1 MIVINVMVG
10 LEIINLAFL
19 VDSRI
24 TLIQDNDREI
34 DNRASQFHRK
44 SSCY

>member
-1 MIVINVMVG
+1 MIVINVIVG

-24 TLIQDNDREI
+24 TLIQDNVPTTMT
-34 DNRASQFHRK
+34 K
-44 SSCY
+44 V